1 MYNQKLKA
9 PQTLAIQLIKRNN
22 NTLMA
27 IFQTQMQPY
36 FLSNQNY
43 GRVVWNVGSIPTQSL
58 IPYNSFL
65 KPPFSL

>member
-27 IFQTQMQPY
+27 IFQDRC
-36 FLSNQNY
+36 FVFKLKSNHTSQQTKIME
-43 GRVVWNVGSIPTQSL
+43 GWFGM
-58 IPYNSFL
+58 
-65 KPPFSL
+65 